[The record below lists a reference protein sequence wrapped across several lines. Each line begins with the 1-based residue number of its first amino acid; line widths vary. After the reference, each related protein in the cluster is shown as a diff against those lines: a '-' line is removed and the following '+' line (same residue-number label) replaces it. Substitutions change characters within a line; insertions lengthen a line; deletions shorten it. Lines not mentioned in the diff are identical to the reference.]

1 MRTISNAPK
10 RQKFLWVTLG
20 IVFTAGAL
28 AVLVPYFGGSWT
40 VYFFTLAPFVISG
53 AFVLASSG
61 SRDSGQTRIDR

>member
-1 MRTISNAPK
+1 VRTISSAPK

-40 VYFFTLAPFVISG
+40 VYFFMLAPFAISG

-61 SRDSGQTRIDR
+61 SGQSGRTQVKR